1 MMRLGKKGKTIMV
14 KSNLRHCL
22 YVLFIISSGIAS
34 PIVYASDDAVLD
46 EARTL
51 IKAGN
56 HKAAY
61 ELLLPLESERSGNVD
76 YDILLGAS
84 GVEAGENSRGI
95 FALER
100 VLAVQ
105 PNNLEAR
112 ALIAKGYYK
121 AGEADNAKSEFNNI
135 LSQNPSSEITKL
147 IENNMLAIDKAT
159 GQKTAFAAYLDF
171 GIGHDSNI
179 NSATSSSSINAII
192 PIVSPTLTPIP
203 LTSDSREQ
211 SSNFVSTSAGISV
224 RLPIS
229 KNISAFGSVAG
240 ASKFN
245 WANEKFDTS
254 SLDYSFGLNIK
265 QNIDNF
271 TIAIQGGSF
280 DVGTETFR
288 ETVGLSGQ
296 WQRDLND
303 KNQISVFTQL
313 SQLDYPV
320 SPVRDAKRYVL
331 GGAWGHAF
339 DGDKAPVTYLTAY
352 TGQEVT
358 NDNDFDYFGHDLA
371 GVRLGGQL
379 VLDYKLIAFA
389 TASYEYRDYD
399 GQDPAFLIA
408 RKDNQFDLNLGLR
421 FLPGHNFTIK
431 PQISYVDNHSNNSL
445 YEFDRWIVSVNVRKD
460 FNW

>member
-1 MMRLGKKGKTIMV
+1 MV

-179 NSATSSSSINAII
+179 NSATTANVINVSIAPSFPLI
-192 PIVSPTLTPIP
+192 PFTL
-203 LTSDSREQ
+203 SDASREQ
-211 SSNFVSTSAGISV
+211 SSNFVNTAAGVSV
-224 RLPIS
+224 RAPIN
-229 KNISAFGSVAG
+229 KNVSAFGSLAG
-240 ASKFN
+240 TAKMN
-245 WANEKFDTS
+245 WADEQFDPS
-254 SLDYSFGLNIK
+254 SLDYSLGLNIK
-265 QNIDNF
+265 HNIDNY
-271 TIAIQGGSF
+271 TIALQGGSF
-280 DVGTETFR
+280 SINGNTFR
-288 ETVGLSGQ
+288 EAMGLSGQ
-296 WQRDLND
+296 WQRNLDDQNQLSVFS
-303 KNQISVFTQL
+303 QISKL
-313 SQLDYPV
+313 EYPEI
-320 SPVRDAKRYVL
+320 SVRDAKRYVV
-331 GGAWGHAF
+331 GTAWGHAF
-339 DGDKAPVTYLTAY
+339 GGDKAKVTYLSAY
-352 TGQEVT
+352 AGKEETD
-358 NDNDFDYFGHDLA
+358 DNDFDFLSHDIY
-371 GVRLGGQL
+371 GVRAGGQM
-379 VLDYKLIAFA
+379 VINYKLVAFA
-389 TASYEYRDYD
+389 GLSYEFRDYD
-399 GQDPAFLIA
+399 QQEPAFLIS
-408 RKDNQFDLNLGLR
+408 REDNQFDFNLGLR
-421 FLPGHNFTIK
+421 YLPGHNFTIK
-431 PQISYVDNHSNNSL
+431 PQISYVDNHSNNDL
-445 YEFDRWIVSVNVRKD
+445 YEFDRWIVSVNIRKD